1 MILKHIPLIAC
12 ALAAISVTAGAQFT
26 AAVVPPKVKAK
37 VDTTEKKD
45 SVRRATVA
53 LAARVTDM
61 RKWVDSAAGVSIPGG
76 DSSTALA
83 SKVADT
89 AGAGRSARQVKDSLS
104 KSKDSTMVGRN
115 ARIRSDSATSIAT
128 VEVHDSTGLTAPD
141 SATASSSSS
150 SAASSSSARE
160 SARADTRRFRNGA
173 TAPATAT
180 ILPFLAVA
188 GVTTLVAGLALRRT

>member
-1 MILKHIPLIAC
+1 VSLKHIPLIAC
-12 ALAAISVTAGAQFT
+12 ALAAMSVTAGAQFT

-37 VDTTEKKD
+37 FDTTVKKD

-61 RKWVDSAAGVSIPGG
+61 RKWVDSAAGVSLPAG

-83 SKVADT
+83 SNIADT
-89 AGAGRSARQVKDSLS
+89 AGAGRSSRQVKDSLAQ
-104 KSKDSTMVGRN
+104 SKDSTMVGRN
-115 ARIRSDSATSIAT
+115 ARVRSDSATSIAT
-128 VEVHDSTGLTAPD
+128 IEVHDSTGLKGSD
-141 SATASSSSS
+141 SATAQATSTS
-150 SAASSSSARE
+150 

-188 GVTTLVAGLALRRT
+188 GVTTLLAGLALRRT